1 MDANATLALALTP
14 FMKFTEAQL
23 ESAIIELLGAEG
35 YPHVSGELGERSS
48 SCVSSIKDVATKDG
62 AGAPSLPRV
71 LLHADLR
78 AFLTKQY
85 AADYITPQEIGA
97 VIKQLEAYS
106 GADLYESNKAIMKL
120 VSDGFLL
127 KREDRNQKD
136 LYIQLIDYSELVAFR
151 EPKTGEVPTILA
163 EDFGEYN
170 AAGATSSHNIFKIV
184 NQLEIVG
191 YEKRIPDGILYIN
204 GLPLV
209 VFEFKS
215 AIREDATIHD
225 AYVQLTTRYRRD
237 IPELLKYNALSVI
250 SDGVNNKVGSLFA
263 PYEFFYAWR
272 KTDGGDLV
280 EVDGIN
286 SLYSMIQGLFHKSRL
301 LDVIRNYIY
310 FPDTSRREDKIVCR
324 YPQYYAATKLYQNIL
339 LHRKTDSGRDGAP
352 TPSYSMM
359 KDAAGA
365 TRLPDGKGGT
375 YFGATGCGKSYTMLF
390 LARLLMKSV
399 DLASPTIVLIT
410 DRTDLD
416 DQLSGTFTNAKG
428 FIGDESVIS
437 VESRDHLRELLKG
450 RTSGGVFLTTIHKF
464 TEDTELLTER
474 TNVIVISDEAHRSQV
489 NLDQKLK
496 ITEDGV
502 KRTFGFAK
510 YLHDSLPNATYVG
523 FTGTPIDATLD
534 VFGEVVDAYTMTESV
549 ADEITVPIVYEGR
562 AAKVILDNSKLE
574 AIEKYYDECA
584 GRGASDYAIEDSKKT
599 MAHMGAILGDPKRIE
614 ALAADFVEHY
624 EKRVSEG
631 STVAGKAMF
640 VSSSRQIA
648 YDFYKAVIAFLGERS
663 SSCVTLRDFDDVAG
677 ATSLPDSLTRS
688 FGAAEEWHRRN
699 LPHRDKEGL
708 IQSLT
713 FRLADSMPK
722 HVLEKMEA
730 ELTRFAEDQQA
741 LERRKKMQFYLDQG
755 VGSCALNQPEVA
767 QCVMDALRH
776 HDGERYRLLAWS
788 IMPNHVHVLI
798 QAYGEVAKIV
808 QSWKSYTGKWALKRN
823 RRLELGIPSEQE
835 SFWQMEYW
843 DRFIRNEEHFNQT
856 LDYILRNPVN
866 AGLDQNA
873 TAHLYTGHT
882 GNGRTKLELHPSQI
896 KMVMTR
902 GKDDEKALYHLLG
915 NKEERK
921 KLDVQFK
928 KAESNFKVA
937 IVVDMWLTGFDVPFL
952 DTIYIDKPIQRH
964 NLIQTIS
971 RVNRKFENKKKG
983 LVVDYIGI
991 KKQMNMALAHYSKAD
1006 SSNIEEIEASIIVVK
1021 DHLDLLGRLF
1031 HSFDTTPYFSG
1042 TPIAQLD
1049 CLNRAAEF
1057 VQLTEKI
1064 EMRTM
1069 FLVKRLKAAYDICS
1083 GSDAFTETERDHI
1096 HFYLAVR
1103 AIVAK
1108 LTKGEAPDSAQMNAK
1123 VREMISEAL
1132 KSDGIEEIFKLGEDG
1147 ATEIDIFGDDYLAKI
1162 EKIKLPNTK
1171 IKLLQ
1176 QLLKRAIEDFKKINK
1191 VKGVDFTK
1199 QFQALVNKY
1208 NERDEKDVLRSEV
1221 LEGFSEEMIELIHA
1235 LQKEKESFGEMGIDL
1250 EEKSFYD
1257 ILKSLAHK
1265 YDFEYPEDK
1274 LIKLAKEV
1282 KTEVDDKAKYI
1293 DWNQRDDIKAE
1304 LRAGLI
1310 VLLAENGYPPVD
1322 RDEVYKEI
1330 FEQAENFKKYQS
1342 LR

>member
-1 MDANATLALALTP
+1 
-14 FMKFTEAQL
+14 MKFTEAQL

-35 YPHVSGELGERSS
+35 YPHVLGE
-48 SCVSSIKDVATKDG
+48 SIART
-62 AGAPSLPRV
+62 PQEV
-71 LLHADLR
+71 LIKEDLR
-78 AFLTKQY
+78 HFLAKRY
-85 AADYITPQEIGA
+85 AADFITPQEIDA
-97 VIKQLEAYS
+97 VVKKLEGYPV
-106 GADLYESNKAIMKL
+106 ADLYESNKSIMKL

-127 KREDRNQKD
+127 KREDHTKKD
-136 LYIQLIDYSELVAFR
+136 LYIQLIDYSELVEFR
-151 EPKTGEVPTILA
+151 EPEAGEVAVIVA
-163 EDFGEYN
+163 EEGAKYN
-170 AAGATSSHNIFKIV
+170 AAGATSSQNIFKIV
-184 NQLEIVG
+184 NQLEIIG

-215 AIREDATIHD
+215 AIREDATIFD
-225 AYVQLTTRYRRD
+225 AYKQLRVRYERD
-237 IPELLKYNALSVI
+237 IPELFKYNAFCVI
-250 SDGVNNKVGSLFA
+250 SDGVNNKSGSFFA
-263 PYEFFYAWR
+263 PYEFYYAWR
-272 KTDGGDLV
+272 KTDGSELV

-286 SLYSMIQGLFHKSRL
+286 SLYSMIQGMFHQTRL
-301 LDVIRNYIY
+301 IDVIRNFVYL
-310 FPDTSRREDKIVCR
+310 PDVSRKEEKILCR
-324 YPQYYAATKLYQNIL
+324 YPQYYAATKLYRNIL
-339 LHRKTDSGRDGAP
+339 AH
-352 TPSYSMM
+352 M
-359 KDAAGA
+359 KRPNGEKGF
-365 TRLPDGKGGT
+365 TGDGKGGT

-437 VESRDHLRELLKG
+437 VESRDHLRQQLKG

-474 TNVIVISDEAHRSQV
+474 ANVICISDEAHRSQV
-489 NLDQKLK
+489 NLDQKVVVDEK
-496 ITEDGV
+496 SGKVRKTY
-502 KRTFGFAK
+502 GFAK

-534 VFGEVVDAYTMTESV
+534 VFGEVVDSYTMSESV

-562 AAKVILDNSKLE
+562 AAKVILDNGKLE
-574 AIEKYYDECA
+574 EIEKYYDACA
-584 GRGASDYAIEDSKKT
+584 EAGASDYAIEDSKKT
-599 MAHMGAILGDPKRIE
+599 MANMGAILGDPKRIE

-624 EKRVSEG
+624 GKRVSEG

-648 YDFYKAVIAFLGERS
+648 YDFYKAVIA
-663 SSCVTLRDFDDVAG
+663 LR
-677 ATSLPDSLTRS
+677 PEW
-688 FGAAEEWHRRN
+688 AEVRVCA
-699 LPHRDKEGL
+699 EG
-708 IQSLT
+708 
-713 FRLADSMPK
+713 
-722 HVLEKMEA
+722 V
-730 ELTRFAEDQQA
+730 ELSDQQ
-741 LERRKKMQFYLDQG
+741 KKEIL
-755 VGSCALNQPEVA
+755 P
-767 QCVMDALRH
+767 
-776 HDGERYRLLAWS
+776 
-788 IMPNHVHVLI
+788 
-798 QAYGEVAKIV
+798 
-808 QSWKSYTGKWALKRN
+808 
-823 RRLELGIPSEQE
+823 
-835 SFWQMEYW
+835 MEY
-843 DRFIRNEEHFNQT
+843 
-856 LDYILRNPVN
+856 
-866 AGLDQNA
+866 
-873 TAHLYTGHT
+873 
-882 GNGRTKLELHPSQI
+882 I

-915 NKEERK
+915 NKDERK
-921 KLDVQFK
+921 KFDTQFK
-928 KAESNFKVA
+928 KAESNFKIA

-971 RVNRKFENKKKG
+971 RVNRKFANKKKG

-1006 SSNIEEIEASIIVVK
+1006 SGNIEEVEASIIVVK
-1021 DHLDLLGRLF
+1021 DHLDLLGRVF
-1031 HSFDTTPYFSG
+1031 HSFDTKPYFSG
-1042 TPIAQLD
+1042 TPVEQLH
-1049 CLNRAAEF
+1049 CLNLAAEF

-1064 EMRTM
+1064 EKRVM

-1083 GSDAFTETERDHI
+1083 GSDAFTQTERDRI

-1108 LTKGEAPDSAQMNAK
+1108 LTKGEAPDSVQMNAK
-1123 VREMISEAL
+1123 VRKMISEAL

-1176 QLLKRAIEDFKKINK
+1176 QLLKKAIDDFKKINK

-1221 LEGFSEEMIELIHA
+1221 LEGFSDEMIALIQA
-1235 LQKEKESFGEMGIDL
+1235 LQKEKESFGEIGIDL

-1257 ILKSLAHK
+1257 ILKTLAHK

-1282 KTEVDDKAKYI
+1282 KTVVDDKAKYT
-1293 DWNQRDDIKAE
+1293 DWSQRADIKAE
-1304 LRAGLI
+1304 LKVDLI
-1310 VLLAENGYPPVD
+1310 ILLAENGYPPVD

-1330 FEQAENFKKYQS
+1330 FEQAENFKKYQGKV
-1342 LR
+1342 